1 MGPNF
6 TISNSNAWGNLT
18 FNNLKQ
24 DAEKALSV
32 LLQQPE
38 VNATKKAILIGHSE
52 GTNIPPRVAVD
63 NPDKVRNIVLMAP
76 VAEKWRDI
84 MYFQEVAHP
93 LVYAEK
99 VLDRNHDGL
108 LSLSEASKNPIF
120 STMVGNLTLLLE
132 TTNGTKHQLN
142 SKYNTNKDV
151 YISIDNELKP
161 ALVRGF
167 ENDTSPNASQLS
179 SKYNSLFGCPSY
191 GKSFSALPSVIGMIG
206 NVSSNIG
213 ILTLEGKNDSQT
225 PLDQASLLQ
234 QRLTE
239 VNHPD
244 HLMIVYPGLGHTFFP
259 SNQWVTSHGQM
270 EEYVFQDMYEWL
282 TSPARHQ

>member
-1 MGPNF
+1 MIYN
-6 TISNSNAWGNLT
+6 
-18 FNNLKQ
+18 
-24 DAEKALSV
+24 
-32 LLQQPE
+32 
-38 VNATKKAILIGHSE
+38 
-52 GTNIPPRVAVD
+52 
-63 NPDKVRNIVLMAP
+63 
-76 VAEKWRDI
+76 
-84 MYFQEVAHP
+84 QEVAHP
-93 LVYAEK
+93 LLYAEK
-99 VLDRNHDGL
+99 VLDRKHDGL

-142 SKYNTNKDV
+142 SKYNTNKYM
-151 YISIDNELKP
+151 YINIDNELKP

-167 ENDTSPNASQLS
+167 ENDTSPSASQLS
-179 SKYNSLFGCPSY
+179 AKCINLFGCPSY

-213 ILTLEGKNDSQT
+213 ILILEGKNDSQT
-225 PLDQASLLQ
+225 PLDQALLLQ

-244 HLMIVYPGLGHTFFP
+244 HLMIVYPGLGHTFVP

-270 EEYVFQDMYEWL
+270 EEYVFQDRYEWL

>member
-1 MGPNF
+1 MVVNPGYSGKNHDVLYVSITITAVFLFAMSVSFLSESTLHHHTTIAEAYAQPYVETVKNRNLTIDLGNGLKTNAQLTIPAIGKGPFPGVIIFPGSGAGTVLPPTSAYSHMAKYLSDRGFAVLRYDKRGVGPNF
-6 TISNSNAWGNLT
+6 TISDSNAWGNLT

-38 VNATKKAILIGHSE
+38 VNATKKATLIGHSE

-76 VAEKWRDI
+76 VAEKWRDMI
-84 MYFQEVAHP
+84 YNQEVAHP
-93 LVYAEK
+93 LLYAEK

-151 YISIDNELKP
+151 YISIDK
-161 ALVRGF
+161 
-167 ENDTSPNASQLS
+167 
-179 SKYNSLFGCPSY
+179 
-191 GKSFSALPSVIGMIG
+191 
-206 NVSSNIG
+206 
-213 ILTLEGKNDSQT
+213 
-225 PLDQASLLQ
+225 
-234 QRLTE
+234 
-239 VNHPD
+239 
-244 HLMIVYPGLGHTFFP
+244 
-259 SNQWVTSHGQM
+259 
-270 EEYVFQDMYEWL
+270 
-282 TSPARHQ
+282 